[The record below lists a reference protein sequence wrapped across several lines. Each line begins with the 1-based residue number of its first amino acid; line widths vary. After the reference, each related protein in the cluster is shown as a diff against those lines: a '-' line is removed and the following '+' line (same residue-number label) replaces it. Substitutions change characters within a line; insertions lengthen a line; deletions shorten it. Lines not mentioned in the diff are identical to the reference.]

1 MAEIDI
7 TPVSD
12 KIKRLSARSSAQIG
26 AGYEREDEAPLLLGC
41 EKAKCSYNGSV
52 RCEMALLF
60 QRRGRMLMKALHQS
74 VSRASHAPGTSMLI
88 LAIALAQCL
97 VLFWPVESAAQNG
110 GHLGVFI
117 QNLPRATENTG
128 PPREGVLIL
137 GLMRNSPA
145 EQGGLKRGDIILK
158 FDGQPVHQVEDL
170 QRLLGA
176 TSPDEIA
183 EIEVLRRDQTL
194 TLPMK
199 IAPIPA
205 SLPGPPPESVPPVL
219 QRDGMFWLVLAAAGL
234 VAIVIYFAAAGPW
247 QHWRPIRS
255 AVMVQISRMRL
266 SHYQVFFAA
275 AGLLLVVLLWS
286 SLIVVEPGH
295 RGVVFHLFRGVQQE
309 TLGEGVHVRLTG
321 LHVVTIYD
329 TRSRA
334 YQVRNLTTPVQRPS
348 TPASDQLLWTPTADG
363 LKVGFDL
370 SVRYRLDP
378 SRLAEL
384 HRSVGPEF
392 EAKLV
397 HPSVWNITRLVASEY
412 SLLDI
417 YGKRRHDM
425 QQQALSL
432 LQGLFARDGLIG
444 EDLLLRDIVYTKEFE
459 RTLVEKMVA
468 EQQVEEAIYEVQQA
482 ELRAQVQVIEA
493 QGEAQALELVNRSLQ
508 DQPLLLKY
516 FWIKSLPERLR
527 VVVMPNRTGK

>member
-1 MAEIDI
+1 MPKLMMIMI
-7 TPVSD
+7 
-12 KIKRLSARSSAQIG
+12 
-26 AGYEREDEAPLLLGC
+26 AG
-41 EKAKCSYNGSV
+41 
-52 RCEMALLF
+52 
-60 QRRGRMLMKALHQS
+60 
-74 VSRASHAPGTSMLI
+74 
-88 LAIALAQCL
+88 L
-97 VLFWPVESAAQNG
+97 VLLWVAPIRAQNG

-128 PPREGVLIL
+128 TPQEGVLIL

-158 FDGQPVHQVEDL
+158 FDGQSVHQVEDL
-170 QRLLGA
+170 QRLLSA
-176 TSPDEIA
+176 ASPDEIA
-183 EIEVLRRDQTL
+183 EIEVQRRDQTL
-194 TLPMK
+194 IMPVK

-205 SLPGPPPESVPPVL
+205 SLSGAPPPESVSPVL
-219 QRDGMFWLVLAAAGL
+219 QRDRMFWLVLAAAGL
-234 VAIVIYFAAAGPW
+234 VAIVIYCAAAEPW
-247 QHWRPIRS
+247 QHWRPLRS
-255 AVMVQISRMRL
+255 AVMGQISRMRP
-266 SHYQVFFAA
+266 SHYQVCFAA
-275 AGLLLVVLLWS
+275 AGLLLMILLWS

-309 TLGEGVHVRLTG
+309 TLGEGVHLRLPG

-334 YQVRNLTTPVQRPS
+334 YQVRDLTTPAQRSS
-348 TPASDQLLWTPTADG
+348 TPVSDQLLWTPTADG

-378 SRLAEL
+378 SRLPEL
-384 HRSVGPEF
+384 HRSVGPDF

-397 HPSVWNITRLVASEY
+397 HPSVWNVTRLVASEY

-468 EQQVEEAIYEVQQA
+468 EQQVQEAIYEVQQA
-482 ELRAQVQVIEA
+482 ELRAQVQIIEA

-527 VVVMPNRTGK
+527 VVVMPSRTGK